1 MFPLLPPAFSVA
13 VITTL
18 HKGGIGEAL
27 NKLSAGLMASSVKKT
42 RWLLCVDGSQESLNT
57 AEHVSTLGN
66 SVARVLLLTAA
77 VTGERD
83 FAIVCSAV
91 LTNGLNDEE
100 KSAAEKMV
108 STLLAS
114 EVDRGRQ
121 ENCVSVAR
129 VFF

>member
-1 MFPLLPPAFSVA
+1 M
-13 VITTL
+13 
-18 HKGGIGEAL
+18 
-27 NKLSAGLMASSVKKT
+27 
-42 RWLLCVDGSQESLNT
+42 
-57 AEHVSTLGN
+57 STLGN